1 MESVLAE
8 IGRDPRDLY
17 DMTFFDY
24 EKIVEGWKAR
34 IRRRREELA
43 WCTYCIMRTQTK
55 KIRFRDVMGPFE
67 ERKTGEELLRER
79 TEIYKKFGRDPD
91 GNLIERE

>member
-24 EKIVEGWKAR
+24 EKIVTGWKDR
-34 IRRRREELA
+34 VRRRREELA
-43 WCTYCIMRTQTK
+43 WFTYCIMRTQTK
-55 KIRFRDVMGPFE
+55 KVKFSDILTPFE
-67 ERKTGEELLRER
+67 ERKTEQELLQER